1 MTKRYIADAECTFS
15 VEKMPPSGGRQE
27 TVVTAVNGYNPSI
40 KELLTL
46 TDTGNGLVSL
56 YHSCAS
62 YKQDNY
68 ICLDYAEAEYLYY
81 AIGEALKLRK
91 KKAKKQ

>member
-1 MTKRYIADAECTFS
+1 MTKRYIADEACTFS
-15 VEKMPPSGGRQE
+15 TNKTEAG
-27 TVVTAVNGYNPSI
+27 VVVMAESGYNPGV

-46 TDTGNGLVSL
+46 ADTGNGLVSL
-56 YHSCAS
+56 CHSYAS

-68 ICLDYAEAEYLYY
+68 VCLDYAEAEYLYY

-91 KKAKKQ
+91 KKAKRGI